1 MTPIASVDGALFR
14 RLAKMGQGFRFEPR
28 AMPRRTSEQRGAML
42 VARYQH
48 AVALGTMELD
58 RMLLAKLL
66 EQPPILIARPLILA
80 RLLDV
85 VDLVAKSISIVR
97 HHDLSR
103 CSGA

>member
-1 MTPIASVDGALFR
+1 MTSFASVNTALFR
-14 RLAKMGQGFRFEPR
+14 RLAKMGQGFRIEPR
-28 AMPRRTSEQRGAML
+28 AMPRRTFEQRDAML
-42 VARYQH
+42 SARYQH

-58 RMLLAKLL
+58 RMLLAQLF
-66 EQPPILIARPLILA
+66 EQPPILITRPLILA

-103 CSGA
+103 CSGS